1 MNTFNNIIRG
11 AGLTACVLLLA
22 VQMGGCSS
30 KCPCSNKGIH
40 RPKPVVKIDNPVAEP
55 QQKNEQKTNLSVT
68 EK

>member
-30 KCPCSNKGIH
+30 KCPCANKGIY
-40 RPKPVVKIDNPVAEP
+40 RSKPEIKTDKPVTEP
-55 QQKNEQKTNLSVT
+55 QQKNEQKNNLSVT

>member
-1 MNTFNNIIRG
+1 MNILKNIIRG
-11 AGLTACVLLLA
+11 AGVIAGVLLMA

-40 RPKPVVKIDNPVAEP
+40 RPKPELKTDKPVAEH
-55 QQKNEQKTNLSVT
+55 KSDLSVT